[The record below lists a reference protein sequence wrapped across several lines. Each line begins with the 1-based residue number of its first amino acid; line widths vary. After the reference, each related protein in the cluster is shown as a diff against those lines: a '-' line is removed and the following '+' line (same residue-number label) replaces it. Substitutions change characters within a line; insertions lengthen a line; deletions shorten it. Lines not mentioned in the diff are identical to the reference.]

1 MTTICTALE
10 WLKHSKYSANIFK
23 YINKANIITSSYSG
37 KNKEIYIGVYVV

>member
-1 MTTICTALE
+1 MTTSGTALE

-23 YINKANIITSSYSG
+23 YINKANITSSYSG